1 MPKFPWCL
9 NGKFKKY
16 PEKFADREHCV
27 IVWESKENAKKYG
40 YDPEKSDSEGKG
52 RRKRARTKTRRASRG

>member
-1 MPKFPWCL
+1 MSKFPWCL

-40 YDPEKSDSEGKG
+40 YDPEKSDSEGEG
-52 RRKRARTKTRRASRG
+52 EEEEGEDEDEES

>member
-16 PEKFADREHCV
+16 PENFADREHCV

-40 YDPEKSDSEGKG
+40 YDPEKSDSEGEG
-52 RRKRARTKTRRASRG
+52 EEEEGEDEDEES